1 MRPVK
6 TVLTILVAL
15 ALVACGGLSKSGGG
29 GEGSAFDKLKA
40 MPDELTAEYDALAK
54 PITDVDGLV
63 GELKAIP
70 EKFNLKADDFNGL
83 VNAALEGKPFE
94 PPAEMD
100 AAART
105 ELEVFLPKL
114 KATKDQLVATPDGAT
129 ALGQKIIESTASVPA
144 LAAQVGTESQATL
157 ANPMASAE
165 SKALATEQSNQVDKL
180 KGDVEAQL
188 GDLQN
193 KVTGLPALSA
203 PALTKLTGALPT
215 AAP

>member
-1 MRPVK
+1 
-6 TVLTILVAL
+6 
-15 ALVACGGLSKSGGG
+15 
-29 GEGSAFDKLKA
+29 
-40 MPDELTAEYDALAK
+40 
-54 PITDVDGLV
+54 
-63 GELKAIP
+63 
-70 EKFNLKADDFNGL
+70 
-83 VNAALEGKPFE
+83 
-94 PPAEMD
+94 MD